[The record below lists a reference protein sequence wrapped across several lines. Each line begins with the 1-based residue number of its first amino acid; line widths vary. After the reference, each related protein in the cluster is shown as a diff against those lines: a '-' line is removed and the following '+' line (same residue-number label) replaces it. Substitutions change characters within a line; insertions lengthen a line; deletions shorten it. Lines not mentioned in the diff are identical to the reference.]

1 MASET
6 YLAHRSLPISIMSII
21 QCSVLQTYFRGECV
35 TGIDIIL
42 SMEFTLNPST
52 GDADAGTAA
61 GFGFPDYSEAGASEL
76 LGLMGEADL
85 LRRRAEGY
93 LIGLVARYGE
103 LEGPG
108 AAATVC
114 HQLGISAYRAR
125 RLAKTAESLTA
136 LPEFLGAVQDGHI
149 SADQAGLVAESHKR
163 APMSETDQQD
173 LLTLGG
179 WQGHDEFKKTVA
191 AREDQ
196 RRAEDGMGRAERQK
210 ARRSFKVFD
219 GSGGMVVLHAEL
231 DQVAGERV
239 KTAVGAMSAK
249 MLADDIAYDPIR
261 TFEQR
266 NADAL
271 VALITQQPE
280 AGTPT
285 EAAEGAPDCGIRPQ
299 RTVLVVSADYD
310 AIEGQLKNAGLI
322 DGTPIDRDELRR
334 LACEAQIVPMI
345 FGSDGQPLYLGRAQR
360 AVTKAQ
366 KLALYR
372 RDRSC
377 VGCGVRPQACDA
389 HHIQPWDHNG
399 PTDLD
404 NLVLLCPRCHT
415 KVHKHGHTVE
425 HDVETGRHRLQP
437 PARSSPIA
445 HSPPQRPPPRQQKAA
460 A

>member
-1 MASET
+1 
-6 YLAHRSLPISIMSII
+6 
-21 QCSVLQTYFRGECV
+21 
-35 TGIDIIL
+35 
-42 SMEFTLNPST
+42 MEFTLNPST
-52 GDADAGTAA
+52 GGTDGAAA
-61 GFGFPDYSEAGASEL
+61 GFAFPDYSEAGASEL

-93 LIGLVARYGE
+93 LVGLVARYGE

-114 HQLGISAYRAR
+114 HQFGISAYQAR

-136 LPEFLGAVQDGHI
+136 MPQILSAVQNGHI

-163 APMSETDQQD
+163 APMSAQDQQE
-173 LLTLGG
+173 LLDLGG
-179 WQGHDEFKKTVA
+179 WQGHDEFKKSVVS
-191 AREDQ
+191 REDQ
-196 RRAEDGMGRAERQK
+196 RRADDGMGRAERQK

-239 KTAVGAMSAK
+239 KSAVSAMSAK

-271 VALITQQPE
+271 VALITQQPAE
-280 AGTPT
+280 APN
-285 EAAEGAPDCGIRPQ
+285 EAAEGAPDCGTRRQ
-299 RTVLVVSADYD
+299 KTVLVVSADYD
-310 AIEGQLKNAGLI
+310 AIEGRLKNAGLI
-322 DGTPIDRDELRR
+322 DGTPIELDELRR

-345 FGSDGQPLYLGRAQR
+345 FGSDGQPLYMGRAQR

-372 RDRSC
+372 RDRGC
-377 VGCGVRPQACDA
+377 VGCGIRPQACDA

-399 PTDLD
+399 LTDMS
-404 NLVLLCPRCHT
+404 NLVLLCPKCHT

-425 HDVETGRHRLQP
+425 HDTESGRYHIQ
-437 PARSSPIA
+437 
-445 HSPPQRPPPRQQKAA
+445 SPPRPSPKPHPPPQLSLRQRQAA

>member
-1 MASET
+1 
-6 YLAHRSLPISIMSII
+6 
-21 QCSVLQTYFRGECV
+21 
-35 TGIDIIL
+35 
-42 SMEFTLNPST
+42 MEFTLNPST
-52 GDADAGTAA
+52 GGSDAGVAA

-93 LIGLVARYGE
+93 LVGLVVRYGE

-125 RLAKTAESLTA
+125 RLAKTAQGVA
-136 LPEFLGAVQDGHI
+136 AMPQILGAVQDGRI
-149 SADQAGLVAESHKR
+149 SADQAGVVAESHKR
-163 APMSETDQQD
+163 APMSAEDQQE

-196 RRAEDGMGRAERQK
+196 RRADDGMGCAERQR

-231 DQVAGERV
+231 DQVSGERV
-239 KTAVGAMSAK
+239 KIAVDAMSTK
-249 MLADDIAYDPIR
+249 MLGDDIAFDPIR

-271 VALITQQPE
+271 VALITQQP
-280 AGTPT
+280 
-285 EAAEGAPDCGIRPQ
+285 AESPSASDCGIRPQ
-299 RTVLVVSADYD
+299 KTVLVVSADYD

-322 DGTPIDRDELRR
+322 DGTPIELDELRR

-345 FGSDGQPLYLGRAQR
+345 FAADGQPLYMGRAQR

-372 RDRSC
+372 RDSGCVSC
-377 VGCGVRPQACDA
+377 GIRPQACDA

-399 PTDLD
+399 LTDMP
-404 NLVLLCPRCHT
+404 NLVLLCPKCHR
-415 KVHKHGHTVE
+415 KVHKHHHTVE
-425 HDVETGRHRLQP
+425 HDAETGRHSLL
-437 PARSSPIA
+437 
-445 HSPPQRPPPRQQKAA
+445 PPPRPSPTAHPPPAKQLTAA
-460 A
+460 